1 MPRTMNPVPIVV
13 MTAGTPT
20 LTVKKAL
27 VSPTR
32 TAAPSEHATA
42 TGIGRP
48 TSRISFAANTAPRL
62 IIAPV
67 DRSISPA
74 IINWTIPMA
83 INAGKAM
90 VRRMEMMVRGASMA
104 GLRE

>member
-1 MPRTMNPVPIVV
+1 MNNVPIVV
-13 MTAGTPT
+13 ITDGTPT

-32 TAAPSEHATA
+32 TAATSEHATA

-48 TSRISFAANTAPRL
+48 ASRISFAANTAPKP

-74 IINWTIPMA
+74 IINWTIPMP
-83 INAGKAM
+83 IKAGKAI
-90 VRRMEMMVRGASMA
+90 VRRTETMVRGASMA